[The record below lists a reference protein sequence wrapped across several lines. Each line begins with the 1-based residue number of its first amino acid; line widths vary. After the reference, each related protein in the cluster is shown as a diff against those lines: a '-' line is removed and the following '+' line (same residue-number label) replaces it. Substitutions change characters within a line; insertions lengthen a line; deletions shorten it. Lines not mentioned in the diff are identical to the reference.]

1 VTYSRRRVAWLIA
14 AALAAGIADAVVVL
28 SSDRHSSR
36 GWFAAL
42 SLTIA
47 WSFVGTGLFAWT
59 RRPNS
64 RIGPLMMAVGFAWFI
79 NPLQYADSSWL
90 FLIGS
95 VFGQIPFAIL
105 IHLILSFPDGR
116 LHNRFERLVV
126 GAGYFATTVLEIPVY
141 LVFDTETS
149 SHCDNCPANPI
160 LIHGS
165 DLGLTI
171 AVSVLNCVSLVV
183 LALGVVLIRRRW
195 RASTS
200 AQRRALGPAIWAA
213 GLAFIGTG
221 VLLASIFIPGLE
233 DNDPG
238 VRAAMFIV
246 ALVIFLTVPFAFLV
260 GFMRMKLSRAD
271 AVGPLVDRLAQQGDR
286 QVSLREALAEA
297 LGDPSLEIAYWL
309 PERGRYADAAGR
321 AVELP
326 GDDSGRAVT
335 PIELEGRRIAVIVT
349 DTELVEEG
357 LLIRAVG
364 GALALTMENERLTA
378 ELRARVEELRASRAR
393 IVKAGDEERQRLE
406 RDLHDGAQQRLV
418 ALSLNLKLAQA
429 SLDSDPDDARELLDD
444 AVAELTEATA
454 ELRELARGIH
464 PALLTERGLEPA
476 VEALAARA
484 PVPVELLSLPE
495 ERLAAPVESTAYFV
509 VAESLTN
516 VARYAQASHA
526 EVEIKRGDGRLV
538 VEIRDDGVGGADPA
552 RGSGLRG
559 LADRVGAV
567 DGRLSVHSPAGGGTR
582 VHVEIPC
589 ER

>member
-1 VTYSRRRVAWLIA
+1 VTYSRRRVVWLIA

-28 SSDRHSSR
+28 SSDHHSSR
-36 GWFAAL
+36 GWVAAL
-42 SLTIA
+42 GLTIS
-47 WSFVGTGLFAWT
+47 WSFIGTGLFAWT
-59 RRPNS
+59 RRPDS
-64 RIGPLMMAVGFAWFI
+64 RVGPLMMAVGFTWFL

-95 VFGQIPFAIL
+95 VFGQVAFVVL

-141 LVFDTETS
+141 FFINTATS
-149 SHCDNCPANPI
+149 SRCDNCPANPI
-160 LIHGS
+160 LIHES

-171 AVSVLNCVSLVV
+171 SVGIVNAVSVAVLVLAVV
-183 LALGVVLIRRRW
+183 LMRRRW

-200 AQRRALGPAIWAA
+200 AQRRALGPVVWAA
-213 GLAFIGTG
+213 GLAFIGLA
-221 VLLASIFIPGLE
+221 VLLVSIFIPGLE
-233 DNDPG
+233 DNNPS
-238 VRAAMFIV
+238 VRAAMFVV
-246 ALVIFLTVPFAFLV
+246 ALLIFMTVPFAFLV
-260 GFMRMKLSRAD
+260 GFMRMKLSRAV
-271 AVGPLVDRLAQQGDR
+271 AVGQLVDRLARQGDR
-286 QVSLREALAEA
+286 QVSVREALAEA

-309 PERGRYADAAGR
+309 PEGGRYADAAGR
-321 AVELP
+321 AFELP
-326 GDDSGRAVT
+326 GADSNRVVT

-349 DTELVEEG
+349 ATELVEEA

-393 IVKAGDEERQRLE
+393 IVQAGDDERRRLE

-418 ALSLNLKLAQA
+418 ALALNLKLAQA

-464 PALLTERGLEPA
+464 PAVLTERGLEPA

-484 PVPVELLSLPE
+484 SVPVELLSLPE

-526 EVEIKRGDGRLV
+526 EVEIRRGDGRLV

-552 RGSGLRG
+552 HGSGLRG

-567 DGRLSVHSPAGGGTR
+567 DGRLFVHSPAGGGTR